1 MKKLTIIKTGILCI
15 SVCMVFLG
23 CGAKKSPEYYSS
35 LSESELDSEKSKD
48 STEDMQADG
57 DEGAED
63 GANKNTLADDSVSS
77 NADRAEA
84 KTDTSDVCVYV
95 CGEVISPGVY
105 TLSNG
110 ARVCDAIELAGGFTE
125 AAAVD
130 YLNQADY
137 VTDSQKLYVPSQ
149 DEVNKLIEEGVSF
162 PDGSAQTAGTG
173 EKQGVNADN
182 AGKININTAD
192 ISELTTITGIGETR
206 AKAIVDYRT
215 EHGGFKDTKDIT
227 NVSGIGDATY
237 EKIKDSICV
246 N

>member
-23 CGAKKSPEYYSS
+23 CGAKKSPQYYSS
-35 LSESELDSEKSKD
+35 LSESELDSENSKD
-48 STEDMQADG
+48 STEDMQTDG
-57 DEGAED
+57 DEGAEN
-63 GANKNTLADDSVSS
+63 GANKNTSAEESASS
-77 NADRAEA
+77 NADL
-84 KTDTSDVCVYV
+84 CVYV
-95 CGEVISPGVY
+95 CGEVMSPGVY
-105 TLSNG
+105 TLSSG

-149 DEVNKLIEEGVSF
+149 DEVNKLIEEGASF
-162 PDGSAQTAGTG
+162 LDGSAQTTGTG
-173 EKQGVNADN
+173 EMQSVNADN
-182 AGKININTAD
+182 VGKININTAD

-215 EHGGFKDTKDIT
+215 EHGGFKETKDIT

>member
-35 LSESELDSEKSKD
+35 LSESELDSEKNKD
-48 STEDMQADG
+48 TTEDMQADG
-57 DEGAED
+57 DEGAEND
-63 GANKNTLADDSVSS
+63 ANKNTSADESVSS
-77 NADRAEA
+77 NADL
-84 KTDTSDVCVYV
+84 CVYV
-95 CGEVISPGVY
+95 CGEVMSPGVY

-162 PDGSAQTAGTG
+162 LDGSAQTTGIG

-215 EHGGFKDTKDIT
+215 EHGGFKETKDIT

>member
-35 LSESELDSEKSKD
+35 LSESELDSENSKD
-48 STEDMQADG
+48 STEDMQTDG
-57 DEGAED
+57 DEGAEN
-63 GANKNTLADDSVSS
+63 GANKNTSAEESASS
-77 NADRAEA
+77 NADL
-84 KTDTSDVCVYV
+84 CVYV
-95 CGEVISPGVY
+95 CGEVMSPGVY
-105 TLSNG
+105 TLSSG

-130 YLNQADY
+130 YLNQAEY

-162 PDGSAQTAGTG
+162 LDGSAQTTGTG
-173 EKQGVNADN
+173 EAQGVNADN

-206 AKAIVDYRT
+206 A
-215 EHGGFKDTKDIT
+215 
-227 NVSGIGDATY
+227 
-237 EKIKDSICV
+237 
-246 N
+246 